1 MNSQSLLTGFSVGYL
16 TVLFQLQML
25 FNPLMPNDFSRHHAV
40 SPLNSQTAS
49 KDVTNSVLKFGGI
62 LFTPFW
68 LTAVSCYAAGP
79 LKVRFSFR
87 SHNVPP
93 PPPKPLHKH
102 QYICRRLVTVHFSQL
117 TNMILTWLALIIACC
132 GVHSGLKYQHWPMKW
147 KIFLDQKG
155 CQWRTVLI

>member
-1 MNSQSLLTGFSVGYL
+1 MNNQSLLTGFSVGYL
-16 TVLFQLQML
+16 RVLFQLQML
-25 FNPLMPNDFSRHHAV
+25 FNPLTPNDCSRRRAV
-40 SPLNSQTAS
+40 SPLNSQTTS
-49 KDVTNSVLKFGGI
+49 KDVTNSVSKFGGI

-68 LTAVSCYAAGP
+68 LTALSCYAAGP

-102 QYICRRLVTVHFSQL
+102 RYICRCLVTVHFSQL
-117 TNMILTWLALIIACC
+117 TNMVLTWLALIIACS
-132 GVHSGLKYQHWPMKW
+132 GVHCGLKYQHWPRKR